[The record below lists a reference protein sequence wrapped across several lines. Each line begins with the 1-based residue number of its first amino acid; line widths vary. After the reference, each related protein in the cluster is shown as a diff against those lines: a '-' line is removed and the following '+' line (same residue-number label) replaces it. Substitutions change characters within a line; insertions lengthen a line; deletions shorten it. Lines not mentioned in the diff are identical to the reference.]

1 MTKGLG
7 RGFESLIPTDMAEE
21 DWNMDISEAV
31 AEPHDKGE
39 LKNVPLSKIDNDPS
53 QPRRDFDPESLQA
66 LATSIAEHGV
76 LQPIVLKPIAD
87 TDGRYQIIAG
97 ERRFR
102 ASKMAGRDTIPAL
115 VRNVSEQNRLELAL
129 VENVQRE
136 DLAPLEKAR
145 AYRQL
150 KDEFNMSLEEIGSR
164 VDKGF
169 ESVKQTMR
177 LLDLP
182 ESAKEIMTKHKLTE
196 GQMKP
201 LIGLPDDIIMKVL
214 PRIVD
219 DKLTVA
225 EIKKIA
231 EGARRNKIVQIYE
244 REKQAMAKAL
254 SLPVNVRTTGANK
267 GTVSIQ
273 FKSQDQLRDIIKA
286 VTGRDFE

>member
-1 MTKGLG
+1 MAKSGLG
-7 RGFESLIPTDMAEE
+7 RGFESLIPTEVE
-21 DWNMDISEAV
+21 DDWDMDISEGT
-31 AEPHDKGE
+31 PQDRGE
-39 LKNVPLSKIDNDPS
+39 LKNVPLNKIDSDPS
-53 QPRRDFDPESLQA
+53 QPRREFDQESLTA
-66 LATSIAEHGV
+66 LAQSISEHGV
-76 LQPIVLKPIAD
+76 LQPVVLKPTGGD
-87 TDGRYQIIAG
+87 RFQIIAG

-102 ASKMAGRDTIPAL
+102 ASKMAGRETIPAL
-115 VRNVSEQNRLELAL
+115 VRDVSEQNRLELAL

-150 KDEFNMSLEEIGSR
+150 KDEFNMSLEEIGKR
-164 VDKGF
+164 VDRGS
-169 ESVKQTMR
+169 ESVKQTLR

-182 ESAKEIMTKHKLTE
+182 DAAKDLMTKHKLTE

-201 LIGLPDDIIMKVL
+201 LIGLPDDIILKVL

-231 EGARRNKIVQIYE
+231 EGARRNKIIQIYE
-244 REKQAMAKAL
+244 REKQVMRKAL
-254 SLPVNVRTTGANK
+254 NLPVNVRTTGANK

-273 FKSQDQLRDIIKA
+273 FKSQDELRDIIKA

>member
-1 MTKGLG
+1 MAKGLG
-7 RGFESLIPTDMAEE
+7 RGFESLIPTDVAEE
-21 DWNMDISEAV
+21 DWDMDISEAV
-31 AEPHDKGE
+31 AEPRDHGE
-39 LKNVPLSKIDNDPS
+39 LKNVPLGKIDSDPS

-76 LQPIVLKPIAD
+76 LQPIVLKPATGNPD
-87 TDGRYQIIAG
+87 RYQIIAG

-115 VRNVSEQNRLELAL
+115 IRNVSEQNRLELAL

-182 ESAKEIMTKHKLTE
+182 EAAKELMTKHRLTE

-231 EGARRNKIVQIYE
+231 EGARRNKIIQIYE
-244 REKQAMAKAL
+244 REKQVMAKAL
-254 SLPVNVRTTGANK
+254 NLPVNVRTTGANK

>member
-1 MTKGLG
+1 MAKGLG
-7 RGFESLIPTDMAEE
+7 RGFESLIPTDVAEE
-21 DWNMDISEAV
+21 DWDVDEGVIT
-31 AEPHDKGE
+31 PQDKGE
-39 LKNVPLSKIDNDPS
+39 LKNVPLFKIDSDPS
-53 QPRRDFDPESLQA
+53 QPRRDFDPESLQS
-66 LATSIAEHGV
+66 LAASISEHGV
-76 LQPIVLKPIAD
+76 LQPIVLKPAAD
-87 TDGRYQIIAG
+87 SDRYQIIAG

-102 ASKMAGRDTIPAL
+102 ASKLAGRDTIPAL
-115 VRNVSEQNRLELAL
+115 IRNASEQNRLELAL

-145 AYRQL
+145 AYRRL
-150 KDEFNMSLEEIGSR
+150 KDEFNMSFEEIGSR

-182 ESAKEIMTKHKLTE
+182 EAAKDMMTKHKLTE

-244 REKQAMAKAL
+244 REKQAMTKAL

-273 FKSQDQLRDIIKA
+273 FKSQDELRNIIKA
-286 VTGRDFE
+286 VTGHDFE

>member
-1 MTKGLG
+1 MAKSGLG
-7 RGFESLIPTDMAEE
+7 RGFESLIPTEVE
-21 DWNMDISEAV
+21 DDWDMDISEGA
-31 AEPHDKGE
+31 PQDRGE
-39 LKNVPLSKIDNDPS
+39 LKNVPLNKIDSDPS
-53 QPRRDFDPESLQA
+53 QPRREFDQESLTA
-66 LATSIAEHGV
+66 LAQSISEHGV
-76 LQPIVLKPIAD
+76 LQPVVLKPTGGD
-87 TDGRYQIIAG
+87 RFQIIAG

-102 ASKMAGRDTIPAL
+102 ASKMAGRETIPAL
-115 VRNVSEQNRLELAL
+115 VRDVSEQNRLELAL

-150 KDEFNMSLEEIGSR
+150 KDEFNMSLEEIGKR
-164 VDKGF
+164 VDRGS
-169 ESVKQTMR
+169 ESVKQTLR

-182 ESAKEIMTKHKLTE
+182 DAAKDLMTKHKLTE

-201 LIGLPDDIIMKVL
+201 LIGLPDDIILKVL

-231 EGARRNKIVQIYE
+231 EGARRNKIIQIYE
-244 REKQAMAKAL
+244 REKQVMRKAL
-254 SLPVNVRTTGANK
+254 NLPVNVRTTGANK

-273 FKSQDQLRDIIKA
+273 FKSQDELRDIIKA

>member
-1 MTKGLG
+1 MAKSKTGLG
-7 RGFESLIPTDMAEE
+7 RGFESLIPTDVEE
-21 DWNMDISEAV
+21 DWDMDISEAV
-31 AEPHDKGE
+31 PSDKGE
-39 LKNVPLSKIDNDPS
+39 LKNIPLGKIDSDPS
-53 QPRRDFDPESLQA
+53 QPRREFDPDSLRS
-66 LATSIAEHGV
+66 LAQSISEHGV
-76 LQPIVLKPIAD
+76 LQPIVLKP
-87 TDGRYQIIAG
+87 TSGRYQIIAG

-102 ASKMAGRDTIPAL
+102 ASLIAGRETIPAL
-115 VRNVSEQNRLELAL
+115 VRDVSEQNRLELAL

-145 AYRQL
+145 AYRKL
-150 KDEFNMSLEEIGSR
+150 KDEFNMSLEEIGRR
-164 VDKGF
+164 VDKSF

-182 ESAKEIMTKHKLTE
+182 DTAKDLMTKHRLTE

-201 LIGLPDDIIMKVL
+201 LIGLPDDIILKVL

-231 EGARRNKIVQIYE
+231 AAARRGKLIQIYE
-244 REKQAMAKAL
+244 REKLAMTKAL
-254 SLPVNVRTTGANK
+254 NLPVNVRTTGAHK

-273 FKSQDQLRDIIKA
+273 FTSEDQLRDIIKTI
-286 VTGRDFE
+286 TGRDFE